1 MRTDDLDFQL
11 PPELIAQVP
20 PAERTASR
28 LMHYRRSDQSLS
40 HRVFSDLPNL
50 LRAGDLLVFNDA
62 RVLPARFALRKST
75 GGRVDA
81 LFLDEPSPGTWHVLL
96 KNMGSARA
104 GKLSLIGAEDIAAR
118 LIEAGPAGE
127 FYLEISPPERAE
139 KVLDRIG
146 RMPLPPYIHRG
157 KAVDERDE
165 EDRRRYQTIFAK
177 TAGAVAAPTAA
188 LHFSESLLQE
198 LAQKGIE
205 RTFVTLHV
213 GMGTFKPVTADTLEA
228 HDMHSERYK
237 ITPEAAD
244 ALNRAKSEN
253 RRIIAIGTTSARV
266 LESQGGEQGTEAG
279 DCEESFRAMQ
289 GETRLLIYPPYR
301 WKHVSALLTNFHLP
315 RSTLIA
321 MVAAFVGIDVQ
332 RHLYQTAIGERYR
345 FFSFGDAMF
354 LE

>member
-1 MRTDDLDFQL
+1 MRTDELDFHL

-28 LMHYRRSDQSLS
+28 LMHYRRSDKLLS
-40 HRVFSDLPNL
+40 HGVFSDLPNL

-75 GGRVDA
+75 GGRIDA

-96 KNMGSARA
+96 RNMGSART
-104 GKLSLIGAEDIAAR
+104 GEFSLIGAEEITARVVEAA
-118 LIEAGPAGE
+118 PMGE
-127 FYLEISPPERAE
+127 FTLEMSSRESAN
-139 KVLDRIG
+139 KLLNRIG

-157 KAVDERDE
+157 RASDERDE
-165 EDRRRYQTIFAK
+165 TDRRRYQTVFAK
-177 TAGAVAAPTAA
+177 TPGAVAAPTAA
-188 LHFSESLLQE
+188 LHFSQLLLDQ
-198 LAQKGIE
+198 LAEMGVE

-228 HDMHSERYK
+228 HAMHSERYE
-237 ITPEAAD
+237 ITAEAAA
-244 ALNRAKSEN
+244 ALNRAKAGK
-253 RRIIAIGTTSARV
+253 RRIISVGTTSARV
-266 LESQGGEQGTEAG
+266 LESQGAETGGNKEY
-279 DCEESFRAMQ
+279 FRATR
-289 GETRLLIYPPYR
+289 GETGILIFPPYQ

-321 MVAAFVGIDVQ
+321 LVAAFVGLDVQ
-332 RHLYQTAIGERYR
+332 RSLYQAAIDQRYR